1 MCKHLHSKKTL
12 TALLVDKGHS
22 KSQWLKEEIEISHSN
37 VKLELAGDKSPAWV
51 YRHAEDRAERGG
63 TPYISGQ
70 MWEMGCARRLLR
82 TLLHAYPEGQFR
94 HSFKKMVLPVSNLC
108 SAQWFPWSWA
118 GVLWM
123 QAVSRMS
130 DLGPK
135 RHADICKVSWIVNC
149 TELDK
154 GFTYLNI
161 FSLEGIVAE
170 FSGIQCKNGA
180 NLEPFF
186 FPCKMPS
193 AFISLHL

>member
-1 MCKHLHSKKTL
+1 
-12 TALLVDKGHS
+12 
-22 KSQWLKEEIEISHSN
+22 
-37 VKLELAGDKSPAWV
+37 
-51 YRHAEDRAERGG
+51 
-63 TPYISGQ
+63 
-70 MWEMGCARRLLR
+70 MGCARRLLR

-170 FSGIQCKNGA
+170 FSGTQCKNGA

-186 FPCKMPS
+186 SPAKCPQLSSVCTCNYIHFLAAFDRYLFHDCFVSANQNNLHKWIPLFNRVLLRKESPPICFNLAAWLFYSVPS
-193 AFISLHL
+193 